1 MAYGPV
7 WHRTVAVRLRRV
19 VLSRGMRRL
28 LIVTG
33 LVVAGWLLGGLAPH
47 AAHADTAPVLSGGE
61 APRLR
66 GVVRDM
72 AAAVSEHVGKVGAVA
87 RPRPPAADEPPVEIP
102 PVGEAT
108 SSPEAD
114 KTVGAE
120 PSRRPVS
127 APERAREG
135 RAGTAARSAAPKT
148 KRKADA
154 VRGIRGMPRDG
165 AARPGTEIRR
175 AVIPADPAPSAPL
188 PDYEGGMLSG
198 TAVPVPSGGG
208 ALGGHLGRWSWPAP
222 PSHWAPL
229 RAPRSIPVAVRTA
242 VDESFFSPD

>member
-1 MAYGPV
+1 VAYGPV
-7 WHRTVAVRLRRV
+7 WQRTVAVRLRRV

-28 LIVTG
+28 LVVTG

-66 GVVRDM
+66 GAVRDM
-72 AAAVSEHVGKVGAVA
+72 AAAVSEHVRKASAVA
-87 RPRPPAADEPPVEIP
+87 KPRPPVADEPPVEIP
-102 PVGEAT
+102 PAGDTA
-108 SSPEAD
+108 SPPELG
-114 KTVGAE
+114 KTIEVE
-120 PSRRPVS
+120 PPRPVS
-127 APERAREG
+127 APERASTG
-135 RAGTAARSAAPKT
+135 RTETAARSAAPKA
-148 KRKADA
+148 KRKAGVVRGVKVAPRGGA
-154 VRGIRGMPRDG
+154 VRPS
-165 AARPGTEIRR
+165 AEIRR
-175 AVIPADPAPSAPL
+175 AADPADPAPSAPV
-188 PDYEGGMLSG
+188 PDHEGGTLSG
-198 TAVPVPSGGG
+198 TAGPVPSGGG